1 MSDKSNFPNDNN
13 QNNLQNISSAK
24 NLLNI
29 RKTALK
35 PIQYSA
41 RVTRNNPSAIVILID
56 QSGSMEEEFREGVS
70 KAQVVADIVNELF
83 DSLVMKCQR
92 EGGIRDYF
100 QIMVIGYGKDV
111 GVSEVSIIWEGNL
124 AHRDWVSV
132 SDLKENILETKTIH
146 TTKMMPW
153 GEVPDVKTKKIWL
166 NPCHDGLTPMYEALQ
181 LCKEK
186 LEDWIHDFQ
195 DSFPPMVFN
204 ITDGY
209 PTDIDDLSL
218 IEDICSEIKSIK
230 SNDGETLLFNCLITN
245 GSEIVFPNQ
254 SDANEFEDEYHL
266 TLYNASSKLPHEMKH
281 TTSQVFPNK
290 EIIIGETKCVI
301 INSTINSLINLLN
314 VGTNTALENAT
325 E

>member
-1 MSDKSNFPNDNN
+1 MSNSYLPINKGHNSINPVKSASSVM
-13 QNNLQNISSAK
+13 NLRN
-24 NLLNI
+24 
-29 RKTALK
+29 TALK
-35 PIQYSA
+35 PIQYCA
-41 RVTRNNPSAIVILID
+41 RVTRNNPCAIVLLID
-56 QSGSMEEEFREGVS
+56 QSGSMVEEFREGVS
-70 KAQVVADIVNELF
+70 RAQAVADIVNDLF
-83 DSLVMKCQR
+83 DTLTMKCQR

-100 QIMVIGYGKDV
+100 QIMVIGYGKGFND
-111 GVSEVSIIWEGNL
+111 SNVSIIWEGNL
-124 AHRDWVSV
+124 SNKDWVTV
-132 SDLKENILETKTIH
+132 SELRDNILETKTVH

-186 LEDWIHDFQ
+186 LEDWIYDFQ

-209 PTDIDDLSL
+209 PTDIEDLSL
-218 IEDICSEIKSIK
+218 IENICSEIKLIK
-230 SNDGETLLFNCLITN
+230 SKDGETLLFNCLITN
-245 GSEIVFPNQ
+245 GKEFVLPNL

-266 TLYNASSKLPHEMKH
+266 TLFNASSNLPHEMKH
-281 TTSQVFPNK
+281 TVSQVFPNK
-290 EIIIGETKCVI
+290 EIITGETKCVI

-314 VGTNTALENAT
+314 VGTNTALENAA

>member
-1 MSDKSNFPNDNN
+1 MSNSNLPSNTGNNSINSGKSGGNVINTRN
-13 QNNLQNISSAK
+13 
-24 NLLNI
+24 
-29 RKTALK
+29 TALK
-35 PIQYSA
+35 SIQYCA
-41 RVTRNNPSAIVILID
+41 RVTRNNPCAIVLLID
-56 QSGSMEEEFREGVS
+56 QSGSMEEEFREGIS
-70 KAQVVADIVNELF
+70 RAQAVADIVNDLF
-83 DSLVMKCQR
+83 DSLIMKCQR

-100 QIMVIGYGKDV
+100 QIMVIGYGKEV
-111 GVSEVSIIWEGNL
+111 GSSEVSIIWEGNL
-124 AHRDWVSV
+124 AHKDWVSV
-132 SDLKENILETKTIH
+132 SDLKDNILETKTVH

-186 LEDWIHDFQ
+186 LEDWIYDFQ

-218 IEDICSEIKSIK
+218 IENICSDIKSIK
-230 SNDGETLLFNCLITN
+230 SNDGGTLLFNCLITN
-245 GSEIVFPNQ
+245 GDEFVLPNL
-254 SDANEFEDEYHL
+254 SDADEFEDEYHL
-266 TLYNASSKLPHEMKH
+266 TLFNASSKLPHEMKH
-281 TTSQVFPNK
+281 TASQVFPNK
-290 EIIIGETKCVI
+290 ELIIGETKCVI